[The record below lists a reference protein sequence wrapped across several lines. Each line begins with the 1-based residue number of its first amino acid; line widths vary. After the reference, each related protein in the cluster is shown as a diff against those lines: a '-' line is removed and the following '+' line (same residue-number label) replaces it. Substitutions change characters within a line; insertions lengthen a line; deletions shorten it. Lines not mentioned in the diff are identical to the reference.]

1 MKYKA
6 FEDFYKEEP
15 IKHLVLHNHNNVLV
29 SPPFATEQC
38 KNYSKVMCKDG
49 DKTWFIDLDLP
60 AATSKFNAISSVGDS
75 VWFIPYGIWDDFNV
89 VVQLKDFKPIYHYV
103 DKPGK
108 GQFYSSATDG
118 TTAFSFPLGYE
129 QTSYGIYI
137 KDNAVHTVEFDKQEH
152 TKTHMGTVHANGR
165 YWSAPRGDTAGYIN
179 MTSFDGNKIETF
191 PINVKNPSVTR
202 KYSDIIVTGN
212 TLYIL
217 PFGETSGVS
226 ELIEF
231 DTITNTYKLHELDI
245 PDFAKKYNAGVL
257 VDDTIVA
264 LPYGDE
270 HANNSQWGLT
280 YNIVTSKHST
290 FDIGL
295 SFGGKYRFRSG
306 VAYGGNAMF
315 LPTGTPSCPIL
326 TINKHG
332 KILARDMFA
341 DHLLGR
347 PIIYKNSVVTMAHN
361 FNDQESY
368 IVTLDS
374 F

>member
-6 FEDFYKEEP
+6 FEDFYKEET

-38 KNYSKVMCKDG
+38 KDYSKVMCKDG

-60 AATSKFNAISSVGDS
+60 AATSKFNAISSIGDS
-75 VWFIPYGIWDDFNV
+75 VWFIPYGIWDNFNV
-89 VVQLKDFKPIYHYV
+89 VVQLKDFKPIYHYI

-129 QTSYGIYI
+129 ETSYGIYI
-137 KDNAVHTVEFDKQEH
+137 KDDTVHTVEFDRQKH

-179 MTSFDGNKIETF
+179 MTSFDGINIEKF

-202 KYSDIIVTGN
+202 KYSDIIVNGN
-212 TLYIL
+212 ILYIL
-217 PFGETSGVS
+217 PFGEAPGVS

-231 DTITNTYKLHELDI
+231 DTVTNKYKLYELDI

-257 VDDTIVA
+257 VEDTIIA

-270 HANNSQWGLT
+270 HASDSQWGLT
-280 YNIVTSKHST
+280 YNIITGKYTT

-306 VAYGGNAMF
+306 IAYGGNAMF

-332 KILARDMFA
+332 KILARDMFS

-347 PIIYKNSVVTMAHN
+347 PIIHKNSVVTMGHN

>member
-280 YNIVTSKHST
+280 YNIVTGKHST

>member
-38 KNYSKVMCKDG
+38 KDYSKVMCKDG
-49 DKTWFIDLDLP
+49 DHTWFVDLDLP
-60 AATSKFNAISSVGDS
+60 AATSKFNAISSIGDS
-75 VWFIPYGIWDDFNV
+75 IWFIPYGIWDDFNV
-89 VVQLKDFKPIYHYV
+89 VVQLKDFKPIYHYI

-118 TTAFSFPLGYE
+118 KTAFSFPLGYE
-129 QTSYGIYI
+129 ETSYGIHI
-137 KDNAVHTVEFDKQEH
+137 KDDAVHTIEFDRQEH

-179 MTSFDGNKIETF
+179 MTSFDGVNIETF

-202 KYSDIIVTGN
+202 KYSDIIVNGN

-217 PFGETSGVS
+217 PFGETAGVS

-231 DTITNTYKLHELDI
+231 DTVTNTYKLHELDI

-257 VDDTIVA
+257 VEDTIIA

-270 HANNSQWGLT
+270 HANDSNWGLT
-280 YNIVTSKHST
+280 YNIVTGKYTT

-306 VAYGGNAMF
+306 IAYGGNAMF

-347 PIIYKNSVVTMAHN
+347 PIIHKNSVVTMGHN
-361 FNDQESY
+361 FNDRESY

>member
-38 KNYSKVMCKDG
+38 KDYSKVMCKDG
-49 DKTWFIDLDLP
+49 DHTWFIDLDLP
-60 AATSKFNAISSVGDS
+60 AATSKFNAISSIGDS

-89 VVQLKDFKPIYHYV
+89 VVQLKDFKPIYHYI
-103 DKPGK
+103 DKSGK

-118 TTAFSFPLGYE
+118 KTAFSFPLGYE
-129 QTSYGIYI
+129 ETSYGIHI
-137 KDNAVHTVEFDKQEH
+137 KDDCVHTVEFDRQEH
-152 TKTHMGTVHANGR
+152 TKTHMGTVHANGK

-179 MTSFDGNKIETF
+179 MTSFDGNNIETF
-191 PINVKNPSVTR
+191 PINVKNPNVTR
-202 KYSDIIVTGN
+202 KYSDIIVNGN

-217 PFGETSGVS
+217 PFGETPGVS

-231 DTITNTYKLHELDI
+231 DTVTNTYKLHELDI

-257 VDDTIVA
+257 VEDTIIA

-270 HANNSQWGLT
+270 HANDSNWGLT
-280 YNIVTSKHST
+280 YNIVTGKCNT

-306 VAYGGNAMF
+306 IAYGDNAMF

-332 KILARDMFA
+332 KILARDMLA

-347 PIIYKNSVVTMAHN
+347 PIIHKNSVVTMGHN
-361 FNDQESY
+361 FNDKESY